1 MDRVR
6 LKIGFGMNQC
16 WLSTRHKFE
25 GFYPFKHKRIAKS
38 VLGTGLRPPIS
49 NSIVSPDWEQ
59 KTKIWRETSPYHAN
73 VQQSIEV
80 NQMKPWCLTNT
91 HPECGAWAHK
101 TAKQNV
107 IFSTA
112 SVSEKIPNLEQ
123 WNQQNAREQIGE
135 QHVRSWAILVLFVV
149 VFLRSNVTVKM
160 RLYTHKI
167 QQGFMFVKLILAS
180 CVCHSS
186 SQVVLGKG
194 LLWC

>member
-1 MDRVR
+1 
-6 LKIGFGMNQC
+6 
-16 WLSTRHKFE
+16 
-25 GFYPFKHKRIAKS
+25 
-38 VLGTGLRPPIS
+38 
-49 NSIVSPDWEQ
+49 
-59 KTKIWRETSPYHAN
+59 
-73 VQQSIEV
+73 
-80 NQMKPWCLTNT
+80 MKPWCLTNT

-135 QHVRSWAILVLFVV
+135 QHVSSWAILVLFVV

-160 RLYTHKI
+160 KLFTHKI
-167 QQGFMFVKLILAS
+167 QQGFMFVKLILVS

-186 SQVVLGKG
+186 SQVVLRKG
-194 LLWC
+194 LLWCSQNLGQSHWNSQESKLDGNVCNSVCVGSVFIYHYGTSDVYCLFLYGFTWTSHSRIFRS